1 MPAPHRP
8 TVPRKRVRF
17 ESEEYLV
24 RSLGTDD
31 ASDRWAQWMSEPE
44 LAQALNLPERR
55 WSKADVA
62 IYIEGFDQRTVL
74 LLGIFD
80 KSSGTHIGI
89 FTVDINPA
97 TGQFISNMLIGEPEY
112 RHIGVMM
119 SLTVPYRDYF
129 FETLGL
135 KVALGSVLARNTAV
149 IEYLRKT
156 GWQLDRTIKGGAKSR
171 RGGEPLDICLF
182 SQSREAWRAWKKARA
197 AGSEA

>member
-1 MPAPHRP
+1 MSNDPSPIPQR
-8 TVPRKRVRF
+8 RVRL
-17 ESEEYLV
+17 ESDKYLV
-24 RSLGTDD
+24 RTIEPSD
-31 ASDRWAQWMSEPE
+31 ASERWAQWMSEPD
-44 LAQALNLPERR
+44 LAHALNLPERR
-55 WSKADVA
+55 WSKADIIKYVA
-62 IYIEGFDQRTVL
+62 GFDQRTVL

-80 KSSGTHIGI
+80 KPSGAHIGI
-89 FTVDINPA
+89 FTVDINPV

-135 KVALGSVLARNTAV
+135 KVALGSVLARNTPV

-156 GWQLDRTIKGGAKSR
+156 GWQLDRTLKGGAKSQ

-197 AGSEA
+197 AQ

>member
-1 MPAPHRP
+1 MSKNRP
-8 TVPRKRVRF
+8 PIPRKRVSF
-17 ESEEYLV
+17 ESEKYLV
-24 RSLGTDD
+24 RTITGAD

-74 LLGIFD
+74 LLGIFE
-80 KSSGTHIGI
+80 KSSGRHMGF
-89 FTVDINPA
+89 FTVDINPV

-182 SQSREAWRAWKKARA
+182 SQSREAWRAWKKAHA
-197 AGSEA
+197 AGRKA